1 MMKKV
6 LAIFLVVLLA
16 LTVFGCTETATEK
29 VLRVGTSADYPPFE
43 YVDETTKDFVGFDLD
58 LMRLL
63 GPKMGYDKVE
73 IVNMDFDTIIPSLQ
87 TDKVDVGAACITI
100 SDERLQ
106 QADAVPYIST
116 GQSMLVKKDST
127 FEPKTFEDLSNH
139 KIGVQ
144 KGTTGEGAIDTAV
157 ADGKIKNADVRR
169 YTSVVLAIEDL
180 QNGNI
185 DVVVIDTPVTNY
197 YSTKQDFKVTGELV
211 SEEAGLFVK
220 KGNTDLLNKL
230 TQALNEVKGTDEWNE
245 LIDKY
250 FGG

>member
-1 MMKKV
+1 MKKV
-6 LAIFLVVLLA
+6 LAIFSIVLLA
-16 LTVFGCTETATEK
+16 STVFGCTKTTTEK
-29 VLRVGTSADYPPFE
+29 VLKVGTSADYPPFE
-43 YVDETTKDFVGFDLD
+43 YVDETTKEFVGFDLD

-63 GPKMGYDKVE
+63 GSKMGYDKVE

-100 SDERLQ
+100 TDERLQ

-127 FEPKTFEDLSNH
+127 FEPKSFEDLSGH

-144 KGTTGEGAIDTAV
+144 KGTTGEEAIDTAV
-157 ADGKIKNADVRR
+157 TDGKIKNADIRR
-169 YTSVVLAIEDL
+169 YTSVVLAITDL

-185 DVVVIDTPVTNY
+185 DAVVIDTPVTTY

-220 KGNTDLLNKL
+220 KGNKDLLDKL
-230 TQALNEVKGTDEWNE
+230 TQALNEVKGTTEWNE
-245 LIDKY
+245 LINKY

>member
-1 MMKKV
+1 MKKA
-6 LAIFLVVLLA
+6 LIYLLTFMLVVTL
-16 LTVFGCTETATEK
+16 FSGCAKKES

-43 YVDETTKDFVGFDLD
+43 YVDENTKEFVGFDLD

-63 GPKMGYDKVE
+63 GKKMGYDKVE

-87 TDKVDVGAACITI
+87 TDKIDVGAACITI
-100 SDERLQ
+100 TPERLQ
-106 QADAVPYIST
+106 QADAVPYLST
-116 GQSMLVKKDST
+116 GQSILVKKDST
-127 FEPKTFEDLSNH
+127 YNPKTFEDLSNH

-144 KGTTGEGAIDTAV
+144 SGTTGEEAVNKAIS
-157 ADGKIKNADVRR
+157 DGKIKNADVRR
-169 YTSVVLAIEDL
+169 YTSVVLAITDL

-185 DVVVIDTPVTNY
+185 DAVIIDTPVATY

-220 KGNTDLLNKL
+220 KGNTDLKSKL
-230 TQALNEVKGTDEWNE
+230 EKALSEVKGTQDWVN
-245 LIDKY
+245 LINKY